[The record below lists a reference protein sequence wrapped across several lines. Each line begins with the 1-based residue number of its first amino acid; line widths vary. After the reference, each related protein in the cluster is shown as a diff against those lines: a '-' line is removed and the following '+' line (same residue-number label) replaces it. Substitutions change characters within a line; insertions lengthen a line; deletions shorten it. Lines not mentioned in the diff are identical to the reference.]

1 MTDKELVKIFLP
13 KGTKT
18 NPITLAQIAEIGRK
32 TKIQL
37 ITKTVPS
44 MRLTNNPFAHK
55 VFKYSFI
62 EGWINF
68 NYEKEVN
75 KQRKIEG
82 LRANFESLPR
92 QWGDHL
98 SQTPFV
104 CYKPKSSPLY
114 KLYLKVMITD
124 VLQVE
129 YRTDENQSVS
139 PAELAP
145 FFFAK
150 NESVR
155 QGTFEPIVER
165 DYYVENIRM
174 IKLNKQFYNLV

>member
-1 MTDKELVKIFLP
+1 MTDKALVKIFLP

-82 LRANFESLPR
+82 LRANLESLPR

-98 SQTPFV
+98 SQTPLV
-104 CYKPKSSPLY
+104 CYKPKSSP
-114 KLYLKVMITD
+114 
-124 VLQVE
+124 
-129 YRTDENQSVS
+129 R
-139 PAELAP
+139 
-145 FFFAK
+145 
-150 NESVR
+150 
-155 QGTFEPIVER
+155 
-165 DYYVENIRM
+165 
-174 IKLNKQFYNLV
+174 